1 MSRLRWIPLLTL
13 MVCLSTGIAYSQ
25 AVSGTLLGSITDASG
40 GTVNNAKVTITEETT
55 GVSHTIQSND
65 SGNFT
70 FPDLA
75 PGHYAVTVEIA
86 GFKKEVRKG
95 IEVRENETSR
105 ANLQLSP
112 GSITESI
119 EVTGA
124 APALQTDRADVSRS
138 IDSVAVANLPLS
150 MNRNYQS
157 LLNLVPGTSPAQEQ
171 HSQFFNA
178 SSSLQTEVNGQPR
191 QTNNYQIEGIDDN
204 ERTGLL
210 QVLIPPNESIQTV
223 DVSTNNFEA
232 ELGRAAGGVTN
243 VVLKSGSNEIHGAA
257 YEFLQNS
264 KLDARTFFNAS
275 LGHVAYNYFGGNI
288 GGPIKK
294 NKLFFFADY
303 LRIDDYEGQTS
314 LVTIP
319 SLASRTGDESA
330 APTTIYD
337 PATGL
342 QNGTDAGRTPF
353 PGNQI
358 PSARINPISTK
369 ILALVPGPNQTFNAA
384 APSNNYFAALP
395 FHKTQDSVDAK
406 IDYNIS
412 DKDRLSGRF
421 SFQRPV
427 VFQAPLFG
435 SAGGDGP
442 GGAFMGTGIQ
452 KTYSTGIN
460 YDRVISPT
468 LLTEVRVGVAHYNNK
483 AYPSD
488 FGTNDATALG
498 IPGVNLA
505 SDPYTSGIVG
515 INLNGPFSNPF
526 IGYSASLP
534 WDRAE
539 ANIDLV
545 NSWTKIKGNHT
556 FKWGAD
562 VRRVRDDLLQ
572 DQTYSPRG
580 VYNFGSS
587 QTSIVGAATSWGND
601 MASFLLDQPSSAGRD
616 LDTYFPAYRDT
627 WIFAFGGDKWQI
639 SPKLTLDLGLR
650 WEVYEPATP
659 HFPGGFSNYNP
670 FLNELIVAGVGGN
683 PGNLGMKPD
692 YKYFAPRL
700 GLAYRITEKTVL
712 RAGFGI
718 SYTPFPDNTYAYN
731 FPVRA
736 NNAYNT
742 SATGNGYGPAV
753 LGDGVTP
760 ATFAAGFPAPVPIVI
775 PSNGI
780 ITPTGTL
787 ASSNEFVIPT
797 DYKNP
802 YVESW
807 NIALQRSV
815 PGHFTLDV
823 AYVGNHGVRTPD
835 NYNLNVSYTPNSG
848 NAGDL
853 FFPRTQSYVEYWR
866 GFSSMY
872 NSLQAKLDRRFYG
885 GLAITTSFTWQ
896 KAMDMQTADDGNLLW
911 YINPQRNWARADFDR
926 TLSFVQSYVYQL
938 PFGPGKKFLDHS
950 VAGKVVGGW
959 QVSGILTLLTGT
971 PFYISANGGALNT
984 PGETQ
989 TANQVAPVEILHAIG
1004 AGNPWF
1010 STASFTQ
1017 PVGAGVFGTSG
1028 RNILSGPGMFRLDFS
1043 MFKVFQFTERVKMEF
1058 RAEANDLSNTP
1069 AFGNPNGSCCTS
1081 NNANFGA
1088 ITGTV
1093 GSGSGVNGVGQ
1104 FGRSIQFGAK
1114 LMF

>member
-1 MSRLRWIPLLTL
+1 MSRLRFISVLVL
-13 MVCLSTGIAYSQ
+13 MACLSASLAYSQ
-25 AVSGTLLGSITDASG
+25 AVNGTLLGSITDASG

-55 GVSHTIQSND
+55 AVSHTIQTNE

-75 PGHYAVTVEIA
+75 PGRYSVTVELA

-95 IEVRENETSR
+95 VEVVVNMNSR
-105 ANLQLSP
+105 VNLQLQP
-112 GSITESI
+112 GNITESV
-119 EVTGA
+119 EVTAA
-124 APALQTDRADVSRS
+124 APLLQTDRADVGRS
-138 IDSVAVANLPLS
+138 IETAAMANLPMGAS
-150 MNRNYQS
+150 RNFQT
-157 LLNLVPGTSPAQEQ
+157 LLNLVPGTAPATWQ
-171 HSQFFNA
+171 HSQFFN
-178 SSSLQTEVNGQPR
+178 SGGSLQTEVNGQGR
-191 QTNNYQIEGIDDN
+191 QGNSYQIEGIDDN

-210 QVLIPPNESIQTV
+210 QILIPPADAIQTV
-223 DVSTNNFEA
+223 DVSTNNFNP

-243 VVLKSGSNEIHGAA
+243 VILKSGSNQVHGAA
-257 YEFLQNS
+257 YEFLQNTD
-264 KLDARTFFNAS
+264 LDARAFFNAA
-275 LGHVAYNYFGGNI
+275 LGHVAYNYFGGNV
-288 GGPIKK
+288 GAPIKK
-294 NKLFFFADY
+294 NKLFIFADY
-303 LRIDDYEGQTS
+303 LRVEDHEANTS

-319 SLASRTGDESA
+319 SLASRTGDLSA
-330 APTTIYD
+330 APTVIYD
-337 PATGL
+337 PTTGL

-358 PSARINPISTK
+358 PTTRINGISTK
-369 ILALVPGPNQTFNAA
+369 ILALVPGPTQTFNPAS
-384 APSNNYFAALP
+384 PSNNYFGALP
-395 FHKTQDSVDAK
+395 FAKTQNSFDVK

-412 DKDRLSGRF
+412 DKDRLTGRF
-421 SFQRPV
+421 SYQRPV

-435 SAGGDGP
+435 MAGGAGP
-442 GGAFMGTGIQ
+442 GGAFMGTSVQ
-452 KTYSTGIN
+452 KTYSVGIN
-460 YDRVISPT
+460 YNRVITPS
-468 LLTEVRVGVAHYNNK
+468 LLTEVRLGVAHYNNQ
-483 AYPSD
+483 ALPSD

-505 SDPYTSGIVG
+505 SDPFTSGIVG

-539 ANIDLV
+539 ANIDMV
-545 NSWTKIKGNHT
+545 NSWTKVMSNHT
-556 FKWGAD
+556 FKWGVD
-562 VRRVRDDLLQ
+562 IRRVRDDLLQ

-580 VYNFGSS
+580 IYNFGTS

-627 WIFAFGGDKWQI
+627 WIFAFGGDTWQV
-639 SPKLTLDLGLR
+639 SPKLTLNLGLR
-650 WEVYEPATP
+650 WEYYGPATP
-659 HFPGGFSNYNP
+659 HFPGGFSNYDPYSNTLVLAGIGSNP
-670 FLNELIVAGVGGN
+670 S
-683 PGNLGMKPD
+683 NLGMAAH
-692 YKYFAPRL
+692 YKHFAPRF
-700 GLAYRITEKTVL
+700 GLSYRLTEKTVL
-712 RAGFGI
+712 RAGFGM
-718 SYTPFPDNTYAYN
+718 SYTPFQDNTYAYN

-775 PSNGI
+775 PSSGI

-787 ASSNEFVIPT
+787 ASSNFDVIPKDFNNT
-797 DYKNP
+797 

-807 NIALQRSV
+807 NLAVQRAL

-823 AYVGNHGVRTPD
+823 AYVGNHGVRTPT

-853 FFPRTQSYVEYWR
+853 FFPRTQSYTDRWR

-872 NSLQAKLDRRFYG
+872 NALQAKFDRRFSG

-896 KAMDMQTADDGNLLW
+896 KGMGSQTGDDGNLLW
-911 YINPQRNWARADFDR
+911 YINPKRNWARTDFDR
-926 TLSFVQSYVYQL
+926 TLNFVQSYVYQL

-971 PFYISANGGALNT
+971 PFYIGANGGALNT

-989 TANQVAPVEILHAIG
+989 TANQVADVQILHG
-1004 AGNPWF
+1004 MPGSPWF

-1028 RNILSGPGMFRLDFS
+1028 RNILSGPGMFRIDLS
-1043 MFKVFQFTERVKMEF
+1043 MFKNFQFSERFKLEL
-1058 RAEANDLSNTP
+1058 RAESYDLTNTP
-1069 AFGNPNGSCCTS
+1069 AFSNPNGTCCTS
-1081 NNANFGA
+1081 NNANFGL
-1088 ITGTV
+1088 IQGTV
-1093 GSGSGVNGVGQ
+1093 GSGSGVNGIGQ
-1104 FGRSIQFGAK
+1104 FGRSFQLGAR